1 MSALAR
7 RNSAENLQ
15 AFESALPQPLSY
27 CFGQTASWRV
37 KSFDRRAQ
45 VILVRNTI
53 ARSKTRATPRPQKIA
68 TVAERSQWNPEEVK
82 GLKHL
87 VGEVLP
93 NNPLTLI
100 NKKSCV
106 LDAGKCDSDHIGGGG
121 QQQRQLNQI
130 GRG

>member
-7 RNSAENLQ
+7 RNSAANLQ
-15 AFESALPQPLSY
+15 AFESAVPQPLSY

-45 VILVRNTI
+45 VILVQNTI

-87 VGEVLP
+87 VGEALP
-93 NNPLTLI
+93 NNPLTPI

-106 LDAGKCDSDHIGGGG
+106 LELKEDSDLIEGGG

>member
-7 RNSAENLQ
+7 RNSAANLQ

-27 CFGQTASWRV
+27 RFGQTASWRV
-37 KSFDRRAQ
+37 KSFDRPAQ

-93 NNPLTLI
+93 NNPLTAI

-106 LDAGKCDSDHIGGGG
+106 LDGGRCDSDHIEGGG

>member
-7 RNSAENLQ
+7 RNSAANLQ
-15 AFESALPQPLSY
+15 AFESAVPQPLSY

-45 VILVRNTI
+45 VILVRNTN
-53 ARSKTRATPRPQKIA
+53 ACSKTRATPRPQKIA

-87 VGEVLP
+87 VGEALP
-93 NNPLTLI
+93 NNPLTPI

-106 LDAGKCDSDHIGGGG
+106 LELKEDSDLIEGGG

>member
-1 MSALAR
+1 MASLLNIQSAR
-7 RNSAENLQ
+7 
-15 AFESALPQPLSY
+15 
-27 CFGQTASWRV
+27 TASWRV
-37 KSFDRRAQ
+37 TSYDRQAQ
-45 VILVRNTI
+45 VILVRSTI

-93 NNPLTLI
+93 NNPLTAI

-106 LDAGKCDSDHIGGGG
+106 LDAGKCDSDHIEGGG